1 MPGEDSV
8 SDVDSAPWPLEAS
21 GIFPHRPREVS
32 LGLGG
37 FGVGGLNVGVSNR
50 VFGLLSSLILA
61 RSPPYGKILVISE
74 ASIVDVSLSSLAQAK
89 PRLVRVLG
97 QSAQKIATAFVA
109 CSSWQNTTTNP

>member
-21 GIFPHRPREVS
+21 EIFSDRPPEVS

-50 VFGLLSSLILA
+50 VLGSSL
-61 RSPPYGKILVISE
+61 V
-74 ASIVDVSLSSLAQAK
+74 
-89 PRLVRVLG
+89 
-97 QSAQKIATAFVA
+97 
-109 CSSWQNTTTNP
+109 